1 MIWLTT
7 VLTSTE
13 SYGYVNLTES
23 MRRKRSVR
31 GALVTEGGYEKADTR
46 VGHWNGQRGRGMI
59 VRGPEPRTS
68 HPRGR
73 TVCFVETAKSMGGPS
88 GPCQRYSLPLRQG
101 SLPCEERW
109 HLLAEDG
116 TSEVADVSAPV
127 TPMSSELTR
136 IEVSESRRDQIRRG
150 WATRQRVHVE
160 GEASQFRWLRAPAT
174 TEIAREAETQASD
187 VAGRLRLGGRPLAT
201 QKT

>member
-1 MIWLTT
+1 M
-7 VLTSTE
+7 SE
-13 SYGYVNLTES
+13 DPNQ
-23 MRRKRSVR
+23 
-31 GALVTEGGYEKADTR
+31 
-46 VGHWNGQRGRGMI
+46 GH
-59 VRGPEPRTS
+59 RT
-68 HPRGR
+68 PRGR
-73 TVCFVETAKSMGGPS
+73 TVCFVETAESMGGPS

-174 TEIAREAETQASD
+174 MNDEGRADAAAANPFRLPRLYPGIGSPGPMSQAWSPWRPPRSVND
-187 VAGRLRLGGRPLAT
+187 TRPVAPR
-201 QKT
+201 

>member
-7 VLTSTE
+7 VLISTE

-31 GALVTEGGYEKADTR
+31 GALVTGGGYEKADTR

-59 VRGPEPRTS
+59 VRGPEPGTS

-73 TVCFVETAKSMGGPS
+73 TVCFVETAESMGGPS
-88 GPCQRYSLPLRQG
+88 GPCQRYSLPVWQG
-101 SLPCEERW
+101 SLHCEERW

-127 TPMSSELTR
+127 TPMSVELTR
-136 IEVSESRRDQIRRG
+136 IEVSEKPPGPDPAG
-150 WATRQRVHVE
+150 WETRQRP
-160 GEASQFRWLRAPAT
+160 RR
-174 TEIAREAETQASD
+174 R
-187 VAGRLRLGGRPLAT
+187 
-201 QKT
+201 